1 MYQFPKPEYVSA
13 DRRDS
18 LVLILP
24 ISLLWKVQINVRQ
37 KLLLGLVL
45 SLTIFVIITAIV
57 RVTVV
62 LDQSKQLD
70 LTWLYTWAVIEQTV
84 GELTYVFWKI
94 SQ

>member
-1 MYQFPKPEYVSA
+1 MNQLSKKEYVSA
-13 DRRDS
+13 DRHDC

-24 ISLLWKVQINVRQ
+24 ISLLWKVQIYVRQ

-62 LDQSKQLD
+62 LDQSRQLD

-84 GELTYVFWKI
+84 G
-94 SQ
+94 